1 MFLSMKNIN
10 KSFSGNW
17 VLKNV
22 DFDLEEGEIHALAG
36 LNGAGKSTLIKILA
50 GAIHMDSG
58 NIVFEDKQY
67 EIANPR
73 ETLES
78 GIYTIFQEET
88 LIPSLNVAE
97 TVFLDRLPKTRIF
110 VDYKSMYDKAKEI
123 FDKIGYSIDPKK
135 SIKTLSMSERYMV
148 SLARA
153 YYCDPKIL
161 IMDEPMINLSIEEKQ
176 VLIRYMNDM
185 KKRGRSIIYITHS
198 IQEILTLCDKVT
210 VLRDGKKV
218 ASCELKGVSIEQIS
232 FMISG
237 NKSLVLYPP
246 KQDYSNK
253 ELLKICDLNKKPNLH
268 NVNLVLH
275 SGEILGITGLTG
287 SGRSLLIRT
296 IFGEVTKDSGII
308 YFKGKKVDFKSP
320 MDAINHGFGYVNEN
334 RLDAGLFLEMGVDEN
349 MTISALKELRMGIF
363 LDLKQEM
370 REVIDQT
377 IDLNIKVDSIKQ
389 KTKFLSGGNQQKVM
403 VSRSLVAKANVFLLD
418 EPTRGIDIVSR
429 SEIYVLLREL
439 ANSGKGIILV
449 SKDMDELAGICN
461 RVIIMK
467 NGFLTS
473 ELEGGDLKN
482 LLTFSLS
489 S

>member
-1 MFLSMKNIN
+1 MFLNMKNIN
-10 KSFSGNW
+10 KSFSGNR

-22 DFDLEEGEIHALAG
+22 DFDLGEGEIHALAG

-50 GAIHMDSG
+50 GALLLDSG
-58 NIVFEDKQY
+58 SIIFEGRHF
-67 EIANPR
+67 ENANPR
-73 ETLES
+73 ETLEN
-78 GIYTIFQEET
+78 GIYTIFQEEM

-97 TVFLDRLPKTRIF
+97 TIFLDRLPKNKIF
-110 VDYKSMYDKAKEI
+110 VDYKNMFEKAKEI
-123 FDKIGYSIDPKK
+123 FDQIGYPIDPQRSVK
-135 SIKTLSMSERYMV
+135 SLGMSERYMV

-153 YYCDPKIL
+153 YHCDPKIL

-185 KKRGRSIIYITHS
+185 KKKGRSIIYITHS

-218 ASCELKGVSIEQIS
+218 ASCELKGVSVEQLS

-246 KQDYSNK
+246 KQNYSSK
-253 ELLKICDLNKKPNLH
+253 ELLKICDLNKEPNLH
-268 NVNLVLH
+268 NVNMVLH

-296 IFGEVTKDSGII
+296 IFGEVTRDSGII
-308 YFKGKKVDFKSP
+308 YFKGEKVDFKSP
-320 MDAINHGFGYVNEN
+320 QDAINHGFGYVNEN

-349 MTISALKELRMGIF
+349 MTISALNELRTGIF

-403 VSRSLVAKANVFLLD
+403 VSRSLVAKANIFLLD

-439 ANSGKGIILV
+439 ANSGKGIIVV

-473 ELEGGDLKN
+473 ELEGEELKK
-482 LLTFSLS
+482 LATFSLS

>member
-1 MFLSMKNIN
+1 MFLHMRNIN

-17 VLKNV
+17 VLRNV

-50 GAIHMDSG
+50 GAILMDSG
-58 NIVFEDKQY
+58 EIIFEDRQY
-67 EIANPR
+67 EIASPR
-73 ETLES
+73 QTLEA
-78 GIYTIFQEET
+78 GIYTIFQEEM

-97 TVFLDRLPKTRIF
+97 NVFLNNLPKRKIF
-110 VDYKSMYDKAKEI
+110 VDYTSMYEKTCEI
-123 FDKIGYSIDPKK
+123 FNELGYAIDPYSNIK
-135 SIKTLSMSERYMV
+135 SLSISERYIV

-153 YYCDPKIL
+153 YYCNPKIL
-161 IMDEPMINLSIEEKQ
+161 IMDEPMINLAIDEKQ
-176 VLIRYMNDM
+176 VLIRFMSIM
-185 KKRGRSIIYITHS
+185 KERGGSIVYISHS
-198 IQEILTLCDKVT
+198 IQEILMLCDRVT

-218 ASCELKGVSIEQIS
+218 ASCDLKGVSVEKIS
-232 FMISG
+232 YMISG

-246 KQDYSNK
+246 KEKPSDK
-253 ELLKICDLNKKPNLH
+253 ELLKICDLNKEPYLH
-268 NVNLVLH
+268 HVDMVLH
-275 SGEILGITGLTG
+275 SGEILGIAGLTG

-296 IFGEVTKDSGII
+296 IFGEVPRDSGII
-308 YFKGKKVDFKSP
+308 YLKGQKVDFKSP

-349 MTISALKELRMGIF
+349 MTISALKDLRAGFF

-370 REVIDQT
+370 QEVVDQT

-403 VSRSLVAKANVFLLD
+403 VSRSLVAKANIFLLD

-473 ELEGGDLKN
+473 ELEEDELKKLSMQS
-482 LLTFSLS
+482 LLS
-489 S
+489 